1 MSKEFKLELVPGGV
15 TAASGFTACG
25 VRAGIKNDKK
35 DLAIIYSKLP
45 CSATGVYTTN
55 KVQAAPVQLTRQR
68 LSDGHA
74 QAVII
79 NSGYANAC
87 NGPQGLRDALKTSSV
102 LAESLNIQENQVLV
116 ASTGVIGQNL
126 PMDKILNGIALAVS
140 QLSPEGGPD
149 AAEAIMTTD
158 TVSKQIAVKF
168 ELSGVPVVIGGMA
181 KGSGMIHPN
190 MATMLGFIT
199 TDAAVDV
206 HLLNK
211 ALKSVVEKTF
221 NMITVDGDTST
232 NDMVLLLA
240 NGAAGNQQ
248 LDSEGSDF
256 ELFCCALCEVCISL
270 SKEIAGD
277 GEGATK
283 LVEVKVINAATVN
296 DARLAAKT
304 VAASN
309 LVKTAIF
316 GADANWGRIICAAGY
331 SGADFDPG
339 KVDIFLGNEQVAKD
353 GKALDFSEENASEI
367 LSQKEVKILI
377 DFKTGTETATAWGC
391 DLTYDYI
398 KINGSYRS

>member
-1 MSKEFKLELVPGGV
+1 MQKEFKLELVTGGV
-15 TAASGFTACG
+15 TAPSGFTACG
-25 VRAGIKNDKK
+25 VRAAIKNDKK
-35 DLAIIYSKLP
+35 DLAIIYSELP
-45 CSATGVYTTN
+45 CAAAGVYTTN
-55 KVQAAPVQLTRQR
+55 KVQAAPVQLTKQR
-68 LSDGHA
+68 LADGHA

-79 NSGYANAC
+79 NSGNANAC

-126 PMDKILNGIALAVS
+126 PMDKILNGIAIGVPE
-140 QLSPEGGPD
+140 LSNEGGPD

-158 TVSKQIAVKF
+158 TVSKQIAIKF
-168 ELSGVPVVIGGMA
+168 ELGGVPVVIGGMA

-199 TDAAVDV
+199 TDASVEV
-206 HLLNK
+206 RLLNK

-240 NGAAGNQQ
+240 NGAAENEP
-248 LDSEGSDF
+248 LEAEGSDF
-256 ELFCCALCEVCISL
+256 DMFCCALCEVCVSL

-283 LVEVKVINAATVN
+283 LVEVKVVNASTIN
-296 DARLAAKT
+296 DARLAAKA

-316 GADANWGRIICAAGY
+316 GSDANWGRIICAAGY
-331 SGADFDPG
+331 SGAEFDPG

-353 GKALDFSEENASEI
+353 GKGLDFSEENASEI

-377 DFKTGTETATAWGC
+377 DLKTGAETATAWGC
-391 DLTYDYI
+391 DLTYDYV

>member
-1 MSKEFKLELVPGGV
+1 MQKEFRLELVTGGV
-15 TAASGFTACG
+15 SAPSGFTACG
-25 VRAGIKNDKK
+25 VNAAIKNDKK
-35 DLAIIYSKLP
+35 DLAIIYSELP
-45 CSATGVYTTN
+45 CTAAGVYTTN
-55 KVQAAPVQLTRQR
+55 KVQAAPVQLTKQR
-68 LSDGHA
+68 LADGYA

-79 NSGYANAC
+79 NSGNANAC

-116 ASTGVIGQNL
+116 ASTGVIGQTL
-126 PMDKILNGIALAVS
+126 PMDKILNGIAIGVP
-140 QLSPEGGPD
+140 QLSHEGGPD

-168 ELSGVPVVIGGMA
+168 ELGGVPVVIGGMA

-199 TDAAVDV
+199 SDATMEAR
-206 HLLNK
+206 LLNK

-240 NGAAGNQQ
+240 NGASGNQPIE
-248 LDSEGSDF
+248 DEGPEFDI
-256 ELFCCALCEVCISL
+256 FCSALLEVCVSL

-283 LVEVKVINAATVN
+283 LVEVKVVKAATIN
-296 DARLAAKT
+296 DARLVAKA

-316 GADANWGRIICAAGY
+316 GSDANWGRIICAAGY

-339 KVDIFLGNEQVAKD
+339 KVDIFLGNEHVAKD
-353 GKALDFSEENASEI
+353 GKGLDFSEENASEI

-377 DFKTGTETATAWGC
+377 DLKTGAETATAWGC
-391 DLTYDYI
+391 DLTYDYV

>member
-1 MSKEFKLELVPGGV
+1 MQKEFKLELVTGGV
-15 TAASGFTACG
+15 TAPSGFTACG
-25 VRAGIKNDKK
+25 VHAAIKNDKK
-35 DLAIIYSKLP
+35 DLAIIYSELP
-45 CSATGVYTTN
+45 CGAAGVYTTN
-55 KVQAAPVQLTRQR
+55 KVQAAPVQLTKQR
-68 LSDGHA
+68 LADGHA

-79 NSGYANAC
+79 NSGNANAC

-126 PMDKILNGIALAVS
+126 PMDKILNGIAIGVPV
-140 QLSPEGGPD
+140 LSHEGGPD

-168 ELSGVPVVIGGMA
+168 ELGGVPVVIGGMA

-190 MATMLGFIT
+190 MATMLAFIT
-199 TDAAVDV
+199 TDAAVEV
-206 HLLNK
+206 WLLNK

-232 NDMVLLLA
+232 NDMVLIMA
-240 NGAAGNQQ
+240 NGAAGNET
-248 LDSEGSDF
+248 LEAEDLEF
-256 ELFCCALCEVCISL
+256 EMFCSALCEVCVSL
-270 SKEIAGD
+270 SKEVAGD

-283 LVEVKVINAATVN
+283 LVEVKIVNAATIQ
-296 DARLAAKT
+296 DARLMAKA

-316 GADANWGRIICAAGY
+316 GSDANWGRIICAAGY
-331 SGADFDPG
+331 SGADFEPG

-353 GKALDFSEENASEI
+353 GKGLDFSEENALQI
-367 LSQKEVKILI
+367 LSQNEVKILI
-377 DFKTGTETATAWGC
+377 DLKNGSETATAWGC
-391 DLTYDYI
+391 DLTYDYV

>member
-1 MSKEFKLELVPGGV
+1 MQKEFKLELVTGGV
-15 TAASGFTACG
+15 TAPSGFTACG
-25 VRAGIKNDKK
+25 VRAAIKNDKK
-35 DLAIIYSKLP
+35 DLAIIYSELP
-45 CSATGVYTTN
+45 CAAAGVYTTN
-55 KVQAAPVQLTRQR
+55 KVQAAPVQLTKQR
-68 LSDGHA
+68 LADGHA

-79 NSGYANAC
+79 NSGNANAC

-126 PMDKILNGIALAVS
+126 PMDKILNGIAIGVPE
-140 QLSPEGGPD
+140 LSNEGGPD

-168 ELSGVPVVIGGMA
+168 ELGGVPVVIGGMA

-190 MATMLGFIT
+190 MATMLSFIT
-199 TDAAVDV
+199 TDASVEV
-206 HLLNK
+206 RLLSK

-240 NGAAGNQQ
+240 NGAAENEP
-248 LDSEGSDF
+248 LEAEGTDF
-256 ELFCCALCEVCISL
+256 DMFCCALCEVCVSL

-283 LVEVKVINAATVN
+283 LVEVKVVNASTIN
-296 DARLAAKT
+296 DARLAAKA

-316 GADANWGRIICAAGY
+316 GSDANWGRIICAAGY
-331 SGADFDPG
+331 SGAEFDPG

-353 GKALDFSEENASEI
+353 GKGLDFSEENASEI

-377 DFKTGTETATAWGC
+377 DLKTGAETATAWGC
-391 DLTYDYI
+391 DLTYDYV